1 VLPFRTKLRNF
12 LDKLVVEFVVIAIVL
27 VYMVLILVDLLLADE
42 PKLSE
47 SWVHAFRYVDLGFL
61 VFFTVELIFR
71 LYAYGFRY
79 LYSFINTFDAL
90 IVVISLVLQLYYIVN
105 MSDLNTPGFLSAL
118 RLVRLMRLMVVM
130 NKVQKTRAAYKKTKY
145 LKLGSP
151 VERVMELL
159 KDLLTRAE
167 SDDMKSDVD
176 WIMQLIASDK
186 LYAIDLRSASGGK
199 IDKEMSDWLSS
210 NMGMKKEK
218 DMDGESA
225 TTETD
230 TVTSLSEAA
239 GLRRQESGFV
249 SQGGAQELE
258 LIDEVTELPEMAP
271 VLDKIHSWD
280 ADPFELHR
288 LSRNSGLVVGMH
300 KLLHEYG
307 LIDKFRLSQ
316 HRLLTYFRTIQEGY
330 LDNPYHNSVHAL
342 DVVLNTNYFIRQEA
356 VANLITPLDRLAC
369 LLAASIHDHQHPG
382 LTNNFLMAT
391 KHEYAIK
398 YNDQSVLESHHVASS
413 WSLLMQ
419 DDMNFLRSL
428 SREQYMELRDTVIQ
442 IVLGTD
448 MKFHFEHYT
457 KFKTKMSSDTFQP
470 GCEREDVKFL
480 LSVSLHTAD
489 ISNPAKNLQLCLRW
503 TEQVMEEFFR
513 QGDLEAS
520 MGLPVSPFYD
530 RHTTSIAQCQMGF
543 INVLVKPLF
552 AEYSA
557 LLGEPALTDCL
568 GSLQS
573 NLTAWEQQG
582 NALLNQRA
590 GAEKTVSS

>member
-47 SWVHAFRYVDLGFL
+47 SWVNAFRYVDLGFL